1 MKLILQRHTS
11 VDTPN
16 GLCYGQLDVPLA
28 ATFED
33 EKTVVLDYLVT
44 HVFDKIYS
52 SPLQR
57 CRLLAESISG
67 ETQEVIYDSRLKEL
81 HFGDWEGKT
90 WNDIDHTAEAQRW
103 FADYVNEVCPNGESF
118 VHLIERCRDFI
129 EELKT
134 RSDLYTV
141 LIVCHAGTI
150 RAFQTI
156 LAETDPM
163 TAFNIPM
170 TYGES
175 FIFETN
181 EKR

>member
-11 VDTPN
+11 VDSPT

-28 ATFED
+28 STFVE
-33 EKTVVLDYLVT
+33 EKALVLDNLSG
-44 HVFDKIYS
+44 HPFDLIYS

-67 ETQEVIYDSRLKEL
+67 KTQEVIYDPRLKEL
-81 HFGDWEGKT
+81 HFGDWEGKS
-90 WNDIDHTAEAQRW
+90 WNDIDQTAEAQRW

-118 VHLIERCRDFI
+118 VHLIKRCRDFI

-134 RSDLYTV
+134 RSDQHTV

-156 LAETDPM
+156 LTEMDPM

-181 EKR
+181 EEQ